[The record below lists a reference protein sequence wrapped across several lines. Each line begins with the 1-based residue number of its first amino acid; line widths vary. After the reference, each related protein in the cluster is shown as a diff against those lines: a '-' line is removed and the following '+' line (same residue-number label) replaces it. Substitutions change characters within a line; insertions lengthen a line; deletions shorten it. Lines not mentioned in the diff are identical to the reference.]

1 MKSIVEYQV
10 KQKRIPVALEEAQT
24 YNTQITTHHLA
35 YYVAKALFQ
44 DEAQEVFAALY
55 LNTRNT
61 LQGYSI
67 IARGGQAVCEV
78 DPRVLFR
85 NAILSGAEA
94 VILVHNHPS
103 GNPEPSPEDLALTKR
118 LIAAGQLIG
127 ISVIDHLIIGESVVS
142 LAARNLM

>member
-10 KQKRIPVALEEAQT
+10 KQKRIPVAQEEAQT
-24 YNTQITTHHLA
+24 YTTQITTHHLA
-35 YYVAKALFQ
+35 YHVAEALFQ

-67 IARGGQAVCEV
+67 MARGGQAECKV

-85 NAILSGAEA
+85 NAILAGAES

-118 LIAAGQLIG
+118 IVAAGELIG
-127 ISVIDHLIIGESVVS
+127 VRVLDHLIVGETVTS
-142 LAARNLM
+142 LAALHLM